1 MQMKKFFSALLAVL
15 LAFQV
20 GLAAAAAPANSQ
32 TAQAPY
38 SIQVIDGKLLFLR
51 GGVVVREVALANSEI
66 RLTRSQMGGIAVQVV
81 EAPGQTRRFSL
92 ESQTTLA
99 VSGQMSS
106 LILTAQLPK
115 QAQIS
120 LGEQSRVSL
129 LNVNAP
135 VQVSLHGQASNLR
148 ISDAGAR
155 VNAAQ
160 GSSVGKVSTVSRS
173 AVNGVSAGK
182 VSVVSS
188 SSASSSDSSSDDRPS
203 GGSSSSGSSSS
214 GSGSSGGSSTQSYSI
229 ERVEASNM
237 RVKVTLNRAT
247 SRPLQKSAFAI
258 LCNGSGKDMTIL
270 EVSTQDN
277 RVYDLRTTSYDDNT
291 YFLSIQLPDGSLIN
305 KTFVTSLL
313 GPEINSV
320 EATRVDETTAQF
332 SFASDTAGSLYYLV
346 QKKASTRARTAFW
359 NGSGEPTIAQVKQ
372 QGERVSIQ
380 QGANE
385 VTVSQLVSGASYVI
399 YFVAEDGEGNTTPLK
414 YADIPATPAG
424 GTQGDYKIEK
434 IRAFSDMSGFFQ
446 EHNWF
451 EVRLNKP
458 TASPLSVS
466 NFKVTCPAQSDSEV
480 GRVTTEDNQTYMVY
494 IKENTILKDKNTF
507 TITVSFADGT
517 TASGKIYLDFTEP
530 ELTGYTVKRT
540 GATTAEV
547 QFRSN
552 KPGTLYWKVMDGNQ
566 VPWDTVE
573 PKDPD
578 QVVNG
583 GETFALKATGNLLTI
598 DVPEAGSDKLFF
610 CCVPEDETG
619 NRSSYYYYWEI
630 PAEITDSGSNPDPAP
645 GGDFEIV
652 SIVPKLGSNGKYTL
666 TVTFA
671 KALSVIPYGDDVTVS
686 GNGLNL
692 NGSYDL
698 AVNSTYDLTVIEIV
712 LKAELDPG
720 EYNLT
725 IEMFGED
732 ENGDIVPVGTAAG
745 TFTVGDEEVVA
756 SAKANQDEDAAGPED
771 EPVSDEANTSNN
783 TPDDK
788 AVADESNTPND
799 EAAADENNAPNDEAA
814 ADENSAPN
822 DEAAADENSAPNDEA
837 AADENNAPED
847 AIVPDESSTSDNET
861 GSDENNAPEGETTP
875 DEGNTAN

>member
-1 MQMKKFFSALLAVL
+1 
-15 LAFQV
+15 
-20 GLAAAAAPANSQ
+20 
-32 TAQAPY
+32 
-38 SIQVIDGKLLFLR
+38 
-51 GGVVVREVALANSEI
+51 
-66 RLTRSQMGGIAVQVV
+66 
-81 EAPGQTRRFSL
+81 
-92 ESQTTLA
+92 
-99 VSGQMSS
+99 
-106 LILTAQLPK
+106 
-115 QAQIS
+115 
-120 LGEQSRVSL
+120 
-129 LNVNAP
+129 
-135 VQVSLHGQASNLR
+135 
-148 ISDAGAR
+148 
-155 VNAAQ
+155 
-160 GSSVGKVSTVSRS
+160 
-173 AVNGVSAGK
+173 
-182 VSVVSS
+182 
-188 SSASSSDSSSDDRPS
+188 
-203 GGSSSSGSSSS
+203 
-214 GSGSSGGSSTQSYSI
+214 
-229 ERVEASNM
+229 
-237 RVKVTLNRAT
+237 
-247 SRPLQKSAFAI
+247 
-258 LCNGSGKDMTIL
+258 
-270 EVSTQDN
+270 
-277 RVYDLRTTSYDDNT
+277 
-291 YFLSIQLPDGSLIN
+291 
-305 KTFVTSLL
+305 
-313 GPEINSV
+313 
-320 EATRVDETTAQF
+320 
-332 SFASDTAGSLYYLV
+332 
-346 QKKASTRARTAFW
+346 
-359 NGSGEPTIAQVKQ
+359 
-372 QGERVSIQ
+372 
-380 QGANE
+380 
-385 VTVSQLVSGASYVI
+385 
-399 YFVAEDGEGNTTPLK
+399 
-414 YADIPATPAG
+414 
-424 GTQGDYKIEK
+424 
-434 IRAFSDMSGFFQ
+434 MSGFFQ

-573 PKDPD
+573 PKDPE

-619 NRSSYYYYWEI
+619 NRPDYYYYWEI

-666 TVTFA
+666 TVTFG

-771 EPVSDEANTSNN
+771 EPVSDEANTPNN

-788 AVADESNTPND
+788 
-799 EAAADENNAPNDEAA
+799 AAADENNAPNDEAA
-814 ADENSAPN
+814 ADENNAPN

-847 AIVPDESSTSDNET
+847 AIVPDESGTSDNET
-861 GSDENNAPEGETTP
+861 ASDENNAPEGETTP

>member
-1 MQMKKFFSALLAVL
+1 MKKFFSVLLAVL

-20 GLAAAAAPANSQ
+20 GLAAAAAPTSGQ

-38 SIQVIDGKLLFLR
+38 SIQIIDGKLLFLR
-51 GGVVVREVALANSEI
+51 GGVVVREVVLVNSEI
-66 RLTRSQMGGIAVQVV
+66 RLTSSQMGGIAVQVV

-92 ESQTTLA
+92 ETQTTLA

-120 LGEQSRVSL
+120 LGEQSQVSL

-135 VQVSLHGQASNLR
+135 VGLEIRGQASNLR

-160 GSSVGKVSTVSRS
+160 GASVGKVSTVSRG
-173 AVNGVSAGK
+173 AVNGVPAGK
-182 VSVVSS
+182 VSVISS
-188 SSASSSDSSSDDRPS
+188 SSSSSSDRDSDDRPS
-203 GGSSSSGSSSS
+203 GNSSSSNSSSSS
-214 GSGSSGGSSTQSYSI
+214 GSGSSGGGSSTQSYSI
-229 ERVEASNM
+229 ERVEPSNM

-270 EVSTQDN
+270 DVSTQDN
-277 RVYDLRTTSYDDNT
+277 RVYDLRTASYNDNT
-291 YFLSIQLPDGSLIN
+291 YFLSIQLPDGSTIN
-305 KTFVTSLL
+305 KTFTTSLL

-320 EATRVDETTAQF
+320 EATRVDGATAQF
-332 SFASDTAGSLYYLV
+332 SFASDTAGTLYYLA
-346 QKKASTRARTAFW
+346 QKKANARARAAFW
-359 NGSGEPTIAQVKQ
+359 TGSEEPTAAQIKQ
-372 QGERVSIQ
+372 QGERISMQ
-380 QGANE
+380 RGANE
-385 VTVSQLVSGASYVI
+385 ATIGQLESGVGYVV
-399 YFVAEDGEGNTTPLK
+399 YFVAEDTEGNTTPLK
-414 YADIPATPAG
+414 YVDIPAASSDDTTG
-424 GTQGDYKIEK
+424 SYTIEN
-434 IRAFSDMSGFFQ
+434 IRAFSDLSEMGPGKV
-446 EHNWF
+446 HNWF
-451 EVRLNKP
+451 EVQLNKP

-466 NFKVTCPAQSDSEV
+466 NFTVTCPAQSDSTV

-517 TASGKIYLDFTEP
+517 TASGKVYLDFTEP

-552 KPGTLYWKVMDGNQ
+552 KPGTLYWKVLDGNE
-566 VPWDTVE
+566 VPWDTVA
-573 PKDPD
+573 PKDPN
-578 QVVNG
+578 QIING

-598 DVPEAGSDKLFF
+598 EVPEAGSEKLFF

-619 NRSSYYYYWEI
+619 NRTNYYYYWEI
-630 PAEITDSGSNPDPAP
+630 PTEITGSDPSPSPDPDPAP
-645 GGDFEIV
+645 GEDFEIV

-666 TVTFA
+666 TVTFG
-671 KALSVIPYGDDVTVS
+671 KALSVIPYGDDVSVS
-686 GNGLNL
+686 GNGFNL

-698 AVNSTYDLTVIEIV
+698 AVNSTYDLTVIDIV

-725 IEMFGED
+725 IDMYGED
-732 ENGDIVPVGTAAG
+732 ENEDIVLVGTAAS
-745 TFTVGDEEVVA
+745 TFTIGDEEVVA
-756 SAKANQDEDAAGPED
+756 SVKTSQGADTAEPED
-771 EPVSDEANTSNN
+771 VAPSVET
-783 TPDDK
+783 TPSGDNAAPD
-788 AVADESNTPND
+788 AEVAPGEDSTTPNAETVPSED
-799 EAAADENNAPNDEAA
+799 SVAPNGET
-814 ADENSAPN
+814 
-822 DEAAADENSAPNDEA
+822 
-837 AADENNAPED
+837 
-847 AIVPDESSTSDNET
+847 VPDENIPSDNET
-861 GSDENNAPEGETTP
+861 AP
-875 DEGNTAN
+875 DETNHPDGTAN